1 MDPGI
6 LVIVLE
12 MLGDSGS
19 TKQIGKISSIL
30 FSAWCT
36 VVSLKAQELSS
47 LQCSDDLGR
56 YKIPSGEMGLYFC
69 TF

>member
-12 MLGDSGS
+12 ALGDSES

-30 FSAWCT
+30 FLPG
-36 VVSLKAQELSS
+36 VLFFLKAEELSD
-47 LQCSDDLGR
+47 LQYLDDLG
-56 YKIPSGEMGLYFC
+56 K
-69 TF
+69 